1 MMFQC
6 FLELGRMACVSFG
19 LHAGKL
25 VTIIDGIDQNR
36 ALMDEPCTQSEET
49 GYTFLMHVAA

>member
-1 MMFQC
+1 
-6 FLELGRMACVSFG
+6 MACVSFG

-49 GYTFLMHVAA
+49 GYTFLTHVAA